1 MPTCSTPSTS
11 LHTSA
16 ICRSTSVRGATN
28 VSSPTIVSTA
38 GTGSAALSTLPF
50 GVNGNA
56 SLVLSVAL
64 GFVLS
69 GVVYAVQGGL
79 IPEAAAPWINLVIVA
94 LSGGLG
100 AAGLYDLGKKW
111 SGKD

>member
-1 MPTCSTPSTS
+1 MEF
-11 LHTSA
+11 A
-16 ICRSTSVRGATN
+16 I
-28 VSSPTIVSTA
+28 A
-38 GTGSAALSTLPF
+38 GVAIIPLVLGLVEFAKKL
-50 GVNGNA
+50 GVNGNG

-69 GVVYAVQGGL
+69 GVVYAIQTG
-79 IPEAAAPWINLVIVA
+79 IIPPEAEPYITLVIVA

-111 SGKD
+111 SGS

>member
-1 MPTCSTPSTS
+1 MDSFAVAGV
-11 LHTSA
+11 A
-16 ICRSTSVRGATN
+16 IIPLVLGLVEFAKK
-28 VSSPTIVSTA
+28 
-38 GTGSAALSTLPF
+38 L

-64 GFVLS
+64 GFVFS
-69 GVVYAVQGGL
+69 GVVYAMQSGL
-79 IPEAAAPWINLVIVA
+79 VSEAAALWVNLVIVA

-111 SGKD
+111 TAKS

>member
-1 MPTCSTPSTS
+1 MEF
-11 LHTSA
+11 A
-16 ICRSTSVRGATN
+16 I
-28 VSSPTIVSTA
+28 A
-38 GTGSAALSTLPF
+38 GVAIIPLVLGLVEFAKKL

-111 SGKD
+111 SGD

>member
-1 MPTCSTPSTS
+1 MDFT
-11 LHTSA
+11 L
-16 ICRSTSVRGATN
+16 
-28 VSSPTIVSTA
+28 A
-38 GTGSAALSTLPF
+38 GVALIPLVLGLVEFAKKLGIS
-50 GVNGNA
+50 GNA

-64 GFVLS
+64 GFVFS

-79 IPEAAAPWINLVIVA
+79 IPDAAAPWINLVIVA

-111 SGKD
+111 SA

>member
-1 MPTCSTPSTS
+1 MDFT
-11 LHTSA
+11 L
-16 ICRSTSVRGATN
+16 
-28 VSSPTIVSTA
+28 A
-38 GTGSAALSTLPF
+38 GVALIPLVLGLVEF
-50 GVNGNA
+50 AKKLGVNGNG
-56 SLVLSVAL
+56 SLILSVAL

-79 IPEAAAPWINLVIVA
+79 ISEAAAPWINLVIVA

-111 SGKD
+111 SA